1 MSTTKNNQAAA
12 VSLKVMSERKISGI
26 AKQTS
31 FRVDPRLVEIEPGFN
46 RPISREN
53 VEQFKSSIR
62 SGAVI
67 PDIFV
72 RVDNGR
78 IIMVDGEHRHIAVM
92 ELISEGMDIGSMSA
106 TQFRGGDDERI
117 AHLITS
123 AQGQPLSPLEAGVQ
137 YKKLRDVHMWSVKK
151 ISERTGKATATISHA
166 IELAEANTDV
176 RKAVQAGEISSTNA
190 RKIVRAHGD
199 NAGKVIANSVQNAR
213 MLGKSRAT
221 EKNIEGA
228 TPTKS
233 LAAAIQAE
241 MDSGGTFKAEAL
253 CPRYAHL
260 IAYLRNGRMVANLSE
275 QMKEV

>member
-1 MSTTKNNQAAA
+1 MSNAAP
-12 VSLKVMSERKISGI
+12 VSLKVMAERKVAGI

-46 RPISREN
+46 RPINREN

-62 SGAVI
+62 SGAII

-92 ELISEGMDIGSMSA
+92 ELIAEGVEIDSMSA

-123 AQGQPLSPLEAGVQ
+123 SQGQGLTPLDAGVQ
-137 YKKLRDVHMWSVKK
+137 YKKLRDVHKWTLKK
-151 ISERTGKATATISHA
+151 IAERTGKTAATISHA
-166 IELAEANTDV
+166 IELAESNTDV
-176 RKAVQAGEISSTNA
+176 RQAVSAGEISSTQA
-190 RKIVRAHGD
+190 RKVVRKHGD
-199 NAGKVIANSVQNAR
+199 NAGKVIADSLNNAR
-213 MLGKSRAT
+213 LSGKSKVT

-233 LAAAIQAE
+233 LAAAIQAD
-241 MDSGGTFKAEAL
+241 MDSGGSFKAEAL

-260 IAYLRNGRMVANLSE
+260 IAYLRNSKMIEDIAG

>member
-1 MSTTKNNQAAA
+1 MTTPAAA
-12 VSLKVMSERKISGI
+12 VSLKVMAERKIDGI

-31 FRVDPRLVEIEPGFN
+31 FRVDPRLIEIDPGFN
-46 RPISREN
+46 RPINREN
-53 VEQFKSSIR
+53 VDQFKSSIR
-62 SGAVI
+62 SGAII

-92 ELISEGMDIGSMSA
+92 ELISEGMEIDSMSA
-106 TQFRGGDDERI
+106 TQFRGGDDDRI

-123 AQGQPLSPLEAGVQ
+123 SQGQGLSPLDAGIQ
-137 YKKLRDVHMWSVKK
+137 YKKLRDAHAWPVKK
-151 ISERTGKATATISHA
+151 ISERTGKSVGTISQA
-166 IELAEANTDV
+166 IELAESNADV
-176 RKAVQAGEISSTNA
+176 KKAVRSGEISSTQA
-190 RKIVRAHGD
+190 RKVVRKHGD
-199 NAGKVIANSVQNAR
+199 NAGKVIADSLQTAR
-213 MLGKSRAT
+213 LSGKSKVT

-233 LAAAIQAE
+233 LAAAIQSD

-260 IAYLRNGRMVANLSE
+260 IAYLRNSLVIEKLAE
-275 QMKEV
+275 QVKAV